1 MLTTLRYH
9 LQHAA
14 LLGATTAIAAGA
26 SAAMGHRRRKHAP
39 AVVRELRARVRTLM
53 QADLANATA
62 GAYPAA
68 QLFDVPVAGYAR
80 TLPTLLRDLGAI
92 DRRRAARAFKVLPTD
107 LPAGDLAA
115 LPPYYRRTF
124 HWQTDGYLSDHSA
137 AIYDLGVELLFG
149 GMADVMRRQIV
160 APVSTWRAAHPGADV
175 RVLDVACGTGAATRQ
190 LMTAHPDLRIQAIDL
205 SAPYAA
211 AAQRRLGPTATVDVG
226 NAEALPYADGS
237 FDVVTCVYLFHE
249 LPRKVRRRVGSE
261 LRRVLRPDGLLVVED
276 SAQLIESS
284 AIEPALRAFAEDFHE
299 PFYADYLED
308 PLEDLLREVGFTV
321 TSSQPHLVAKVVVG
335 RPGPTA

>member
-1 MLTTLRYH
+1 MLTAARYH
-9 LQHAA
+9 VQHAA
-14 LLGATTAIAAGA
+14 LLGAATAVTVGAALA
-26 SAAMGHRRRKHAP
+26 TGHRRRRLAP
-39 AVVRELRARVRTLM
+39 AVVRTLRQRVRTLM
-53 QADLANATA
+53 QVDLANVAA

-68 QLFDVPVAGYAR
+68 QLFDLPVATYAR
-80 TLPTLLRDLGAI
+80 RLPTLLRDFGAI
-92 DRRRAARAFKVLPTD
+92 ARRREARAYKD
-107 LPAGDLAA
+107 LPADLPADALAA

-160 APVSTWRAAHPGADV
+160 PPISAWRAAHPRPDV
-175 RVLDVACGTGAATRQ
+175 RLLDVACGTGAATRQ
-190 LMTAHPDLRIQAIDL
+190 VMTAHPELHVQAIDL

-211 AAQRRLGPTATVDVG
+211 AARRRLGPSAAVDVG
-226 NAEALPYADGS
+226 NAEALPYPDGA

-249 LPRKVRRRVGSE
+249 LPRKVRRRVAAE

-276 SAQLIESS
+276 SAQLIEST
-284 AIEPALRAFAEDFHE
+284 AIAPALHGFAEDFHE
-299 PFYADYLED
+299 PFYADYLDD
-308 PLEDLLREVGFTV
+308 PLEHLLAEVGFAV
-321 TSSQPHLVAKVVVG
+321 TSSAPHLVAKVVVA